1 MRLAPLAA
9 CLGVGLLVA
18 VPVAPARTPARPP
31 EQVSIEF
38 SAYGPSQLDVL
49 PGETVLWSNVS
60 QRTHTVTSDTGLF
73 DSGHVGPGGRFAVRF
88 TTPGTYRYH
97 CTIHSNITGEVD
109 VRELTLGVLPTA
121 AVPVGQSVEFDGRT
135 ASPSRA
141 VRIEERVS
149 GAGFATVATA
159 NPAPDGTWSVNV
171 PAEQTG
177 EFRAVSGHVVSESRR
192 MLVGIRRVHVEPT
205 RTGID
210 VSVSPSDP
218 YAKFLVEVYLR
229 ERFGWWPVR
238 RATLDYVS
246 EATIPVHRPALVRV
260 VLVDTDGWTPIATSK
275 AVTLR

>member
-1 MRLAPLAA
+1 MRL
-9 CLGVGLLVA
+9 
-18 VPVAPARTPARPP
+18 REPP

-60 QRTHTVTSDTGLF
+60 QRTHTVTSDTGRF

-97 CTIHSNITGEVD
+97 CTIHSSITGEVD

-135 ASPSRA
+135 ATPSRS
-141 VRIEERVS
+141 VRIEERAS

-159 NPAPDGTWSVNV
+159 KPAPDGTWTANV
-171 PAEQTG
+171 RAEQTG
-177 EFRAVSGHVVSESRR
+177 EFRAVSGNAVSESRR
-192 MLVGIRRVHVEPT
+192 MIVGIRRVHVEPT

-218 YAKFLVEVYLR
+218 YAKLLVEVYLR

-246 EATIPVHRPALVRV
+246 EAAIPVRRPARVRV

-275 AVTLR
+275 PVTLR

>member
-9 CLGVGLLVA
+9 CLGVGVLVA
-18 VPVAPARTPARPP
+18 VPVAPARAPARPP

-60 QRTHTVTSDTGLF
+60 QRTHTVTSDTGRF

-88 TTPGTYRYH
+88 TTPGIYRYH

-135 ASPSRA
+135 ATPSRS
-141 VRIEERVS
+141 VRIEERAS
-149 GAGFATVATA
+149 GSGFATVATA
-159 NPAPDGTWSVNV
+159 KPAPDGTWKVNV
-171 PAEQTG
+171 RAGQTG
-177 EFRAVSGHVVSESRR
+177 EFRAVSGNAVSESRR

-218 YAKFLVEVYLR
+218 YAKLLVEVYLR

-238 RATLDYVS
+238 RTALDYVS
-246 EATIPVHRPALVRV
+246 EAAIPVHRPARVRV
-260 VLVDTDGWTPIATSK
+260 VLVDTDGWTPIATSRP
-275 AVTLR
+275 VTLR

>member
-9 CLGVGLLVA
+9 CLGIGLLVA
-18 VPVAPARTPARPP
+18 VPVAPARAPARAP

-38 SAYGPSQLDVL
+38 AAYGPSQLDVL

-73 DSGHVGPGGRFAVRF
+73 DSGHVGTGGRFAFRF

-97 CTIHSNITGEVD
+97 CTIHSNITGEID

-121 AVPVGQSVEFDGRT
+121 AVPVGQAVEFDGRT
-135 ASPSRA
+135 ATPSRS
-141 VRIEERVS
+141 VRIEERAS
-149 GAGFATVATA
+149 GSGFATVATA
-159 NPAPDGTWSVNV
+159 KPAPDGTWKVNV
-171 PAEQTG
+171 RAGQTG
-177 EFRAVSGHVVSESRR
+177 EFRAVSGNAVSESRR
-192 MLVGIRRVHVEPT
+192 MIVGIRRVHVAPT

-218 YAKFLVEVYLR
+218 YAKLLVEVYLR

-246 EATIPVHRPALVRV
+246 EAVIPVRRPARVRV

-275 AVTLR
+275 PVTLR